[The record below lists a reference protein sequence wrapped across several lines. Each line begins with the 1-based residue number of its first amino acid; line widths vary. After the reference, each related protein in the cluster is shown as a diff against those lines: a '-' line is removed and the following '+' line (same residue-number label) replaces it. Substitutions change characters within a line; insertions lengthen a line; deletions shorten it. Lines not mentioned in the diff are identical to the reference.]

1 MCWPPCLSPPTY
13 SRQPEGASKRQKSD
27 HITCSKPSHSSSLT
41 PGKPDPGGLASLSD
55 VISDI
60 FCHRPCSCHTG
71 LLLLLTSL
79 IPAPAS
85 LRLFLPGA
93 LFSQIL
99 AQLVP
104 LCDPGLGSDVTS
116 EGPALSLPASGGP
129 RGPVPLPRFIFSTA
143 LLTLRNCIHLLI
155 YLVSVSPPGSS
166 RRQGPCCL
174 VPQCPQAGGKE
185 HEWTVP
191 FPASPILS
199 VLSPLG
205 CLVCV
210 PLFSSVLI
218 HTFL

>member
-1 MCWPPCLSPPTY
+1 M
-13 SRQPEGASKRQKSD
+13 
-27 HITCSKPSHSSSLT
+27 
-41 PGKPDPGGLASLSD
+41 
-55 VISDI
+55 ISDI

-104 LCDPGLGSDVTS
+104 LCDPGLGSNVTS

-143 LLTLRNCIHLLI
+143 LLTLRNCICLLI

-166 RRQGPCCL
+166 RQTGTLLSCP
-174 VPQCPQAGGKE
+174 PQCPRQVARSMKVFA
-185 HEWTVP
+185 EWTVP
-191 FPASPILS
+191 FPVSPILS

-210 PLFSSVLI
+210 PLFFSVLI